1 MYDANVT
8 LRQGEIRPLYAQ
20 ANAALSD
27 TLTIQ
32 AAPATPYSAPTFTLL
47 DATTGIAVAGYTSIA
62 ILAGSYQSGALAGPL
77 LWHILDT
84 SGLNPGVYIARFVFA
99 VQSTLDGLMRELACE
114 VQVCLLAALEALA
127 TYDPSNA
134 LGQARL
140 YCLDTDMAQAIFSDT
155 EILQFL
161 QDTGGMPL
169 LAAALAL
176 ELLATDHARLAT
188 VLKIG
193 TFGENAVGIYK
204 ALAERAARLRHLA
217 PVLPIVAATSS
228 VFPDLIETV
237 W

>member
-32 AAPATPYSAPTFTLL
+32 GAPASPYSAPTFTLL
-47 DATTGIAVAGYTSIA
+47 DATGTAVAGYAGVPIA
-62 ILAGSYQSGALAGPL
+62 AGSYQSGALAGPL
-77 LWHILDT
+77 LWHIVDT

-99 VQSTLDGLMRELACE
+99 AQSTLDGLTRELACE
-114 VQVCLLAALEALA
+114 VQVCLLAALEAMA
-127 TYDPSNA
+127 TYDPSSA